1 MSAIETTPELVEN
14 TYAKINA
21 NLEIVRERLDR
32 PLTYAEKILLGHLDD
47 PRNQELHPGESYLLL
62 RPDRVAMQ
70 DATAQMAL
78 LQFMQAGRDETAVPS
93 TVHCDHL
100 IQAYQGADADMNA
113 ARTTNAEVY
122 EFLRSCSARYG
133 LGFWGPGAGI
143 IHQVVLEKYA
153 FPGGMMIGT
162 DSHTPNAGGL
172 GMFACGV
179 GGADAVDVMA
189 GFAWEVLYPKLVG
202 VRLTGRLSGWSSPK
216 DVILKVCDLLT
227 VKGGTNRVVEYFG
240 DGVASLS
247 CTGKATITNM
257 GAELGATTS
266 IFPFDERL
274 ATYLKATERSD
285 LADLAQANMDLL
297 TPDPDVLANPDG
309 YFDEIIEIDLST
321 LEPHIVGPHTPDL
334 ARPVSKMSSDA
345 KDNGYPIELSSCLIG
360 SCTNSSYEDFSRA
373 ADIANQ
379 ASKHGVKVKSQLWC
393 TPGSEQV
400 DDTVSRDGQKE
411 ALEAIGAIV
420 LANACGPCIGQWKRD
435 DIETGQSNSILSS
448 FNRNFPKRND
458 GNPETLS
465 FIGSPEICVAYALAG
480 TLDFDPMKDELEAAD
495 GTRFKLDPP
504 GPAPEIPA
512 NGFEISF
519 GGYEAPPAAAER
531 HSVTVEVKSD
541 SERLQLLEPFSV
553 WDGKDYEKLPLLL
566 KAKGKCTTDHIS
578 MAGPWLRF
586 RGHLDN
592 ISDNMFIGAI
602 NAFTGDAGTGKNV
615 ETGETGQSFP
625 AIARDYKKRGL
636 RWVVVGD
643 ENYGEGS
650 SREHAAM
657 EPRHLGAAVVLVRS
671 FARIHQSNLK
681 KQGVLPLTFVDPS
694 DYDKVQETDRI
705 SIVGLADLVPDRNV
719 EVIAHHEDG
728 SEDRFETAHTLNE
741 DQIGWFRAGSALNL
755 LRAGTAV

>member
-1 MSAIETTPELVEN
+1 MSAIATTPELVQN
-14 TYAKINA
+14 AYKKINA
-21 NLEIVRERLDR
+21 NLEIVRERLGR

-47 PRNQELHPGESYLLL
+47 PKGQELHPGDSYLLL

-100 IQAYQGADADMNA
+100 IQAYEGADADMNT

-122 EFLRSCSARYG
+122 DFLRSCSARYG
-133 LGFWGPGAGI
+133 IGFWGPGAGI

-189 GFAWEVLYPKLVG
+189 GFPWEVLYPKVVG
-202 VRLTGRLSGWSSPK
+202 VHLTGKLSGWSSPK

-247 CTGKATITNM
+247 CTGKGTITNM

-266 IFPFDERL
+266 IFPYDERM

-285 LADLAQANMDLL
+285 LADIASAHSDLL

-334 ARPVSKMSSDA
+334 ARPISKMGADA
-345 KDNGYPIELSSCLIG
+345 AANDYPIKISSALIG

-373 ADIANQ
+373 ADVAEQ
-379 ASKHGVKVKSQLWC
+379 AAAKGVKVKSTLWC

-400 DDTVSRDGQKE
+400 DETVSRDGQKA
-411 ALEAIGAIV
+411 ALESIGAVV

-435 DIETGQSNSILSS
+435 DIEMGQANSILSS

-458 GNPETLS
+458 GNPATLS

-480 TLDFDPMKDELEAAD
+480 TLDFNPMTDEVEAPD

-504 GPAPEIPA
+504 APAPEIPA
-512 NGFEISF
+512 NGFVISY
-519 GGYEAPPAAAER
+519 GGYQDPPPTAER
-531 HSVTVEVKSD
+531 ASVNVEVAEASD
-541 SERLQLLEPFSV
+541 RLQLLEPFPA
-553 WDGKDYEKLPLLL
+553 WDGNDYEMLPLLL

-578 MAGPWLRF
+578 MAGPWLKY

-592 ISDNMFIGAI
+592 ISDNCFIGAI
-602 NAFTGDAGTGKNV
+602 NAFTGDAGTGKNL
-615 ETGETGQSFP
+615 ESGETGQGFP
-625 AIARDYKKRGL
+625 AIARDYKSRGL
-636 RWVVVGD
+636 RWIVVGD

-657 EPRHLGAAVVLVRS
+657 EPRHLGAAAVLVRS

-681 KQGVLPLTFVDPS
+681 KQGVLPLTFVNPA
-694 DYDKVQETDRI
+694 DYDKIQETDRL
-705 SIVGLADLVPDRNV
+705 SIKGLTNLAPDLDLDVV
-719 EVIAHHEDG
+719 VHHEDG
-728 SEDRFETAHTLNE
+728 SEDTFKVAQTLNAE
-741 DQIGWFRAGSALNL
+741 QIEWFKAGSALNL
-755 LRAGTAV
+755 LRAGN

>member
-1 MSAIETTPELVEN
+1 
-14 TYAKINA
+14 
-21 NLEIVRERLDR
+21 
-32 PLTYAEKILLGHLDD
+32 
-47 PRNQELHPGESYLLL
+47 
-62 RPDRVAMQ
+62 
-70 DATAQMAL
+70 
-78 LQFMQAGRDETAVPS
+78 
-93 TVHCDHL
+93 
-100 IQAYQGADADMNA
+100 
-113 ARTTNAEVY
+113 
-122 EFLRSCSARYG
+122 
-133 LGFWGPGAGI
+133 
-143 IHQVVLEKYA
+143 
-153 FPGGMMIGT
+153 MMIGT

-297 TPDPDVLANPDG
+297 TPDPDVIANPDG

-321 LEPHIVGPHTPDL
+321 LQPHIVGPHTPDL

-345 KDNGYPIELSSCLIG
+345 KDNGYPLELSSCLIG

-373 ADIANQ
+373 ADIASQ
-379 ASKHGVKVKSQLWC
+379 ASKHGAKVKARLWC

-435 DIETGQSNSILSS
+435 DIETGQPNSILSS

-531 HSVTVEVKSD
+531 HSVSVEIKSD

-602 NAFTGDAGTGKNV
+602 NAFTDDAGTGKNV

-657 EPRHLGAAVVLVRS
+657 EPRHLGAAAVLVRS

-681 KQGVLPLTFVDPS
+681 KQGVLPLTFVDAS
-694 DYDKVQETDRI
+694 DYDKVQETDRL
-705 SIVGLADLVPDRNV
+705 SILGLADLAPDRNV

-741 DQIGWFRAGSALNL
+741 DQIAWFRAGSALNL
-755 LRAGTAV
+755 LRAGTAA